1 MDIKEYIGT
10 LLANPY
16 TRISR
21 EYIGC
26 NYKKTFYLRDNLQY
40 KEGFKT
46 LYGDINCY
54 LRENR
59 EGPSGCVSLDINI
72 DALKRGEA
80 VRFKDLLVS
89 SRIENNGVGKYLM
102 LTAMDYVKNLK
113 EYFEFNGTVPLRGW
127 LSAFDA
133 ENGNWRVSLPLYHT
147 VGELTGVEHFFEAYD
162 NNHTRYSTPE
172 LFYENASE
180 CGGAIVYMI

>member
-1 MDIKEYIGT
+1 
-10 LLANPY
+10 
-16 TRISR
+16 
-21 EYIGC
+21 
-26 NYKKTFYLRDNLQY
+26 
-40 KEGFKT
+40 
-46 LYGDINCY
+46 
-54 LRENR
+54 
-59 EGPSGCVSLDINI
+59 
-72 DALKRGEA
+72 
-80 VRFKDLLVS
+80 
-89 SRIENNGVGKYLM
+89 M

-133 ENGNWRVSLPLYHT
+133 ENGNWRISLPLYHK
-147 VGELTGVEHFFEAYD
+147 VGEIAAVEHFFEAYD